1 MKSKNSLF
9 SLIFT
14 IINNCAIALLF
25 IIGFVMMFS
34 AKLPDK
40 IDKNYFTKYMEE
52 KGCHVTNLQEKREYP
67 GMTDYL
73 ITNKETCPYL
83 ISYSTFNNRD
93 VLLNFFS
100 KWKKDVIYNNTNVT
114 GKNSVSINLFFEYYE
129 YNTSG
134 DYYKAIVYNDN
145 SVLYAS
151 ADKQYRED
159 VRNIF
164 KDLNYQYEISFKGM
178 KIVGYSLYVLLFISI
193 ISMWGTL
200 RKTRNKGWISLIPF
214 YNIGCLSKDVL
225 GSAWWSLLLFVPIV
239 NVVFIFTLFYNMA
252 KVFNKNDSY
261 CVLMMLIPSVLWPL
275 LAFDNSEYDSSK
287 LRKET
292 KKKGKKKLTIDEY
305 IDIGRTD
312 IMVYVC
318 ITIILLIISL
328 YIGIKHN
335 FYYHIIFIGTL
346 MILRIAE
353 RIGTLLTLVKI
364 KRYLIDNNLLDKIG
378 NIDYWNNRYYFLTDN
393 YMIIKQNKE
402 IYSFEYSEIERIY
415 KESYVELGKH
425 SYSQELLHIIVNGN
439 DFKILISTTAL
450 VGEDYR
456 DISGYL
462 IEKNPK
468 IIIDTTDNNK
478 K

>member
-1 MKSKNSLF
+1 
-9 SLIFT
+9 
-14 IINNCAIALLF
+14 
-25 IIGFVMMFS
+25 
-34 AKLPDK
+34 
-40 IDKNYFTKYMEE
+40 
-52 KGCHVTNLQEKREYP
+52 
-67 GMTDYL
+67 
-73 ITNKETCPYL
+73 
-83 ISYSTFNNRD
+83 
-93 VLLNFFS
+93 
-100 KWKKDVIYNNTNVT
+100 
-114 GKNSVSINLFFEYYE
+114 
-129 YNTSG
+129 
-134 DYYKAIVYNDN
+134 
-145 SVLYAS
+145 
-151 ADKQYRED
+151 
-159 VRNIF
+159 
-164 KDLNYQYEISFKGM
+164 M

-415 KESYVELGKH
+415 KDSYVELGKH